1 MDTQILL
8 FIKKDC
14 NLELQFLVRL
24 LVNDARESVGKAR
37 EQQKDVLVNLAFSN
51 ICLLERKRVLYSEY
65 VGVNLCNT
73 GEVMF

>member
-1 MDTQILL
+1 MDIQILL

-24 LVNDARESVGKAR
+24 LVNDVRESVGKAR
-37 EQQKDVLVNLAFSN
+37 EQQKDVLVNLAFST